1 MTKDTDFMFTNN
13 TSIYSDNKKQQQT
26 KQTILYTLSGA
37 HNIPENDNN
46 EELLMFND
54 EHVCAKIVHRI
65 DATKKY
71 MIRLD
76 SNNKFYNP
84 VSIYGTEKNKTF
96 LDRICRSNQ
105 KFSEVSEKVF
115 NLYTKFLSTKN
126 ILWLNNAERE
136 AE

>member
-1 MTKDTDFMFTNN
+1 MTKDKEFMFTNN
-13 TSIYSDNKKQQQT
+13 TSIYTQDKKQNET
-26 KQTILYTLSGA
+26 AQTIAYTLSGSHA
-37 HNIPENDNN
+37 LSEDSDLLTINN
-46 EELLMFND
+46 EQ
-54 EHVCAKIVHRI
+54 VCAKIVHRI

-76 SNNKFYNP
+76 SNNKFFNP

-115 NLYTKFLSTKN
+115 SLYTKFLSTKN

>member
-1 MTKDTDFMFTNN
+1 MTKDKEFMFTNN
-13 TSIYSDNKKQQQT
+13 TSIYTENKKQNETTQ
-26 KQTILYTLSGA
+26 IIAYTLSGS
-37 HNIPENDNN
+37 HEIPQDSDLLTINN
-46 EELLMFND
+46 EQ
-54 EHVCAKIVHRI
+54 VCAKIVHRI

-76 SNNKFYNP
+76 SNNKFFNP

-115 NLYTKFLSTKN
+115 SLYTKFLSTKN

>member
-1 MTKDTDFMFTNN
+1 
-13 TSIYSDNKKQQQT
+13 
-26 KQTILYTLSGA
+26 
-37 HNIPENDNN
+37 
-46 EELLMFND
+46 
-54 EHVCAKIVHRI
+54 
-65 DATKKY
+65 

-76 SNNKFYNP
+76 SNNKFFNP

-115 NLYTKFLSTKN
+115 SLYTKFLSTKN